1 MAEEKRVLELTRQN
15 DAWRASCI
23 NLIASE
29 NVMSPL
35 AKRAYMSDFMHRYA
49 EGFPFKRY
57 YQGTKFID
65 EIEDW
70 ATRESCA
77 YFGAK
82 QADVRPISGALANT
96 AVFAALAK
104 PGELLMNPGTS
115 AGAHISHQAF
125 GSAGI
130 CGLRVE
136 HYVFDMERYDID
148 VDATRKKI
156 LELKPKIVT
165 FGGSVIPFRHPC
177 RELADDAKSVGAR
190 VVYDAA
196 HVLGLIGGGAF
207 QHPFSEGAEIITSST
222 HKTFPGPQGGLILG
236 NTDEETFKQIQRK
249 VFPGLVSNHHLHRL
263 PAYLITLFEM
273 KKWGKEYAAQTV
285 RNARAFGAALA
296 EQGFRMIGEDRG
308 YSESHQVLSDVR
320 ELGSSTEIVQALER
334 ANIICNKNLLAW
346 DEPRKSMDPSGI
358 RWGVQEMTRFGMREK
373 DMAYIAELV
382 ARVVIKKEKP
392 EKVRR
397 DVVAF
402 RRKFRKVRFGFG

>member
-1 MAEEKRVLELTRQN
+1 MSEEKKVLGITREN
-15 DAWRASCI
+15 DRWRGECI

-29 NVMSPL
+29 NVMSPM
-35 AKRAYMSDFMHRYA
+35 ARRAYNSDFMHRYA
-49 EGFPFKRY
+49 EGFPFNRY

-70 ATRESCA
+70 ATRETRA
-77 YFGAK
+77 YFGAT
-82 QADVRPISGALANT
+82 QADLRPISGAVANT
-96 AVFAALAK
+96 AVFSALAK

-130 CGLRVE
+130 CGLAVE
-136 HYVFDMERYDID
+136 HYVFDIERYEID

-156 LELKPKIVT
+156 VELKPKIVT
-165 FGGSVIPFRHPC
+165 FGGSVIPFRYPC

-207 QHPFSEGAEIITSST
+207 QHPFDEGAEFITSST
-222 HKTFPGPQGGLILG
+222 HKTFPGPQGGVILG
-236 NTDEETFKQIQRK
+236 KADDEAFKKIQRK

-273 KKWGKEYAAQTV
+273 KKWGREYAAQTV

-296 EQGFRMIGEDRG
+296 AHGFPMIGEDRN

-320 ELGSSTEIVQALER
+320 KLGSSTEIVQNLER

-346 DEPRKSMDPSGI
+346 DEAKKSMEPSGI
-358 RWGVQEMTRFGMREK
+358 RWGVQEMTRFGMRERE
-373 DMAYIAELV
+373 MEYIAELA

-392 EKVRR
+392 EKVRK

-402 RRKFRKVRFGFG
+402 RKKFKKVKFGFS